1 MDLIWTADDRFT
13 VDGVAFVCSH
23 GESTPDLFCIRKP
36 RPLVDAT
43 VALAQRVHPDRIV
56 EIGIASGGSAAL
68 PARAPPPRAVARRVH
83 PDRVVEMGIAS
94 GGSAAL
100 LALVAQPRL
109 LVGIERDEAP
119 VDA

>member
-1 MDLIWTADDRFT
+1 MDLIWTAEDRFT

-56 EIGIASGGSAAL
+56 EIGIASGAFFFLREISRSFSWTLAA
-68 PARAPPPRAVARRVH
+68 
-83 PDRVVEMGIAS
+83 S
-94 GGSAAL
+94 
-100 LALVAQPRL
+100 RL
-109 LVGIERDEAP
+109 
-119 VDA
+119 